1 MSTLQQGEGWGIR
14 VIELP
19 LILSLQGKLLQL
31 LLLLG
36 RIQWLQCIRL
46 EGCRWDQMELWLET
60 QGRIPNPF
68 SGLLIPSV
76 VTQQKPD
83 FKTQILTK

>member
-1 MSTLQQGEGWGIR
+1 MSTLQGKVGIR
-14 VIELP
+14 VIGLPCLHP
-19 LILSLQGKLLQL
+19 LILQRKLLQR
-31 LLLLG
+31 LLLG
-36 RIQWLQCIRL
+36 RKQWLQCIRL